1 MVLFWLPHLVS
12 LTWNR
17 IFGMMWSYA
26 PFFPVSISSC
36 PESSLPCICCTLF
49 FINWPFI
56 YVGFVPCFTYL
67 FTYFCS
73 NTTLCVCVCV
83 IYICLEQGWANCR
96 QWVKFMWWYTNW
108 QLHFGNLSKIRTTWT
123 QALWYC
129 DNLRAERATVWLK
142 ERWQYSV
149 ETLDKGKIP
158 TQVPWSRTVW
168 DFIMLLRMVLNLK
181 HIYFFTSRSFYS
193 IFPDQL
199 TMGNWS

>member
-36 PESSLPCICCTLF
+36 PESSLPCVCCTLF

-123 QALWYC
+123 QAPQCTSAKQTTNMAMKKRVIQQGYAGQRMIHAWAGGRGMAL
-129 DNLRAERATVWLK
+129 
-142 ERWQYSV
+142 
-149 ETLDKGKIP
+149 
-158 TQVPWSRTVW
+158 
-168 DFIMLLRMVLNLK
+168 DFITLLRIECNLK
-181 HIYFFTSRSFYS
+181 LMNCVFLEFST
-193 IFPDQL
+193 
-199 TMGNWS
+199 